1 MKRVLIYVNTTDN
14 VVVDKQ
20 MESILVGYCK
30 HHDYEIVGIFGENTS
45 RTGMSEPTAFMAV
58 GMAVTDTIDAV
69 VTMFAEMVGN
79 SKEAIVNTLQ
89 MLDDFNIL
97 VETVLDDMD
106 EYYEAL
112 YSNETH
118 QEEEMNLET
127 FVERMKDFFNME
139 D

>member
-1 MKRVLIYVNTTDN
+1 MQWLPCLQKW
-14 VVVDKQ
+14 
-20 MESILVGYCK
+20 LV
-30 HHDYEIVGIFGENTS
+30 
-45 RTGMSEPTAFMAV
+45 A
-58 GMAVTDTIDAV
+58 
-69 VTMFAEMVGN
+69 
-79 SKEAIVNTLQ
+79 KEAIVNTLQ
-89 MLDDFNIL
+89 MLDDFNIP

-118 QEEEMNLET
+118 QNEEMDLET

>member
-1 MKRVLIYVNTTDN
+1 MKRVLIYLNTTDN

-30 HHDYEIVGIFGENTS
+30 QHDYKIVGIFGENTS

-58 GMAVTDTIDAV
+58 GMAVTDTLDA
-69 VTMFAEMVGN
+69 FAEMIGD
-79 SKEAIVNTLQ
+79 SKEVIVNTLQ
-89 MLDDFNIL
+89 MLDDFNIP

-112 YSNETH
+112 YSSEMY
-118 QEEEMNLET
+118 QEEEMDLET